1 MKKLIFTGKFMA
13 YNLDVVIETPQ
24 DDVDMKA
31 GLDTLQGSSDAIRC
45 ISESILTKQVPER
58 LTHKSKVRTLLKQ
71 SFRGS
76 YGQVFQLEILD
87 DELQAAFNRIGRE
100 AFSELIAF
108 YLNEAMN
115 VDSRGLSPK
124 AEKIVES
131 LGEVSEALTNQLR
144 KSSVKNIHEVPIK
157 FNQDVKLR
165 FRKNRDNQ
173 TVLARFDQNTAKFF
187 KAIEGKQQSTLS
199 AIISRLNIHTG
210 NGRLQEEGSDHT
222 VPFSFAAEYKV
233 ISLKAKKVFSAN
245 LDHNNGLE
253 EKDWAYLKLL
263 VRPINLVDGT
273 LIKYLIEGYYE

>member
-1 MKKLIFTGKFMA
+1 MA

-24 DDVDMKA
+24 HDVDMKA

-71 SFRGS
+71 SFKGS

-87 DELQAAFNRIGRE
+87 DELRSAFNRIGRE
-100 AFSELIAF
+100 TFSELIAF

-115 VDSRGLSPK
+115 VDSRDLSPK
-124 AEKIVES
+124 AEKIVEG

-157 FNQDVKLR
+157 FDHDVKLR
-165 FRKNRDNQ
+165 FRKNRDDQ

-187 KAIEGKQQSTLS
+187 KAVEGKQQSTLS

-210 NGRLQEEGSDHT
+210 NGRLQEEGADHT
-222 VPFSFAAEYKV
+222 LPFSFAAGYKIV
-233 ISLKAKKVFSAN
+233 SLKAKKAFSAN

-253 EKDWAYLKLL
+253 EKDWVYLKLL
-263 VRPINLVDGT
+263 VRPINLVDGPVV
-273 LIKYLIEGYYE
+273 KYLIEGYYE